1 MFITH
6 FLILFFKQVKSY
18 IVKKNTSKTM
28 RAASLLQ
35 SDIHLKS
42 RPFRDI
48 ADSCGLTEK
57 EIINIIKKLTK
68 EGYIRKFGAVLRHHK
83 IGYEKNALV
92 VWSVPQDKIEKAG
105 STFAS
110 FPFISHCYE
119 RNPVFGSRYN
129 LFTMLHSKGEDMTSL
144 TNKMAASIDIH
155 DFLILE
161 SLKEYKKTTPEYF

>member
-1 MFITH
+1 MEIMTAK
-6 FLILFFKQVKSY
+6 IMKVA
-18 IVKKNTSKTM
+18 
-28 RAASLLQ
+28 RLLQ
-35 SDIHLKS
+35 SDIQLKS
-42 RPFRDI
+42 RPFREI

-57 EIINIIKKLTK
+57 ETLNIIKKLNN
-68 EGYIRKFGAVLRHHK
+68 EGYIRKFGAVLRHYQ

-105 STFAS
+105 ITFAS

-119 RNPVFGSRYN
+119 RSPVFKSKYN

-144 TNKMAASIDIH
+144 INKMAVSIDIH

-161 SLKEYKKTTPEYF
+161 SLIEYKKTTPEYF

>member
-1 MFITH
+1 MEIITTK
-6 FLILFFKQVKSY
+6 IIKV
-18 IVKKNTSKTM
+18 
-28 RAASLLQ
+28 AGLLQ
-35 SDIHLKS
+35 DDIQLKS

-57 EIINIIKKLTK
+57 EIINIIKKFNK
-68 EGYIRKFGAVLRHHK
+68 EGYIRKFGAVLHHHK
-83 IGYEKNALV
+83 IGYAKNALV

-105 STFAS
+105 ITFAS

-119 RNPVFGSRYN
+119 RNPVFKFKYN
-129 LFTMLHSKGEDMTSL
+129 LFTMLHSKGENMTSL